1 MSDSRRLRKFG
12 FSEEWLVACFQ
23 SMNNWPDLIQLP
35 KWDPAIPADA
45 KVESVRYE
53 PDQRCWIAVLSHPS
67 FDEIPNDG
75 QELPF
80 SPRQQW
86 SFEMILIARQ
96 PDGSF
101 REDRGQPV
109 ELPTQKIITD
119 ARKTYTSLT
128 VNGLKELGRL
138 VSSELRLRD
147 ASQILFDVGCAF
159 CGAGGENCPVRCLP
173 GIPVSIAYCDECV
186 DKARILTQEIKREH
200 WETFNKKSGH
210 N

>member
-23 SMNNWPDLIQLP
+23 SMNNWPDLIRLP
-35 KWDPAIPADA
+35 KWDPTIPADA
-45 KVESVRYE
+45 KVESIRYE

-80 SPRQQW
+80 SPHQQW
-86 SFEMILIARQ
+86 PSEMILIARQ

-159 CGAGGENCPVRCLP
+159 CGAGGEHCPVRCLP
-173 GIPVSIAYCDECV
+173 GIPVSIAYCDDCT
-186 DKARILTQEIKREH
+186 DKAITLCQEIKREH
-200 WETFNKKSGH
+200 WETFNKKADH
-210 N
+210 P